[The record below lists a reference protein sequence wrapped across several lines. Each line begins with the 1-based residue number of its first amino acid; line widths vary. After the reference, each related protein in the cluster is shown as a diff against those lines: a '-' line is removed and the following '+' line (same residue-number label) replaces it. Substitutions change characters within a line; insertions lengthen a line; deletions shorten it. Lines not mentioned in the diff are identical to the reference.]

1 MESSIT
7 VPIETAA
14 LVPVAGLST
23 TATGQETAAR
33 ATGIDGHRLE
43 PQVPVYYTQYADS
56 GAQVLMAQDDELGP
70 DAAQWAQEY
79 ARWMWAED

>member
-1 MESSIT
+1 
-7 VPIETAA
+7 
-14 LVPVAGLST
+14 
-23 TATGQETAAR
+23 
-33 ATGIDGHRLE
+33 
-43 PQVPVYYTQYADS
+43 VPVYYTQYADS